1 MSHAAEESP
10 PLLVER
16 DGRVATIVIND
27 APWNRMSLDFMD
39 DLEVRVDELAGD
51 TLVGAMVFRG
61 AGD

>member
-1 MSHAAEESP
+1 MSHAAKESP

-39 DLEVRVDELAGD
+39 DLEEHPTEPAARV
-51 TLVGAMVFRG
+51 
-61 AGD
+61 